1 MNFLQQPGFTDV
13 LNGKIFLGPLQNRFR
28 GFCRLATLK
37 QQITKKQQHLT
48 NQLQDIKNCC
58 SSALK
63 TAYFR
68 ATQIRKHYFGNFK
81 LIIFVIVAI
90 TQSQLGKI
98 QQIFFIF
105 LLTYLFAVCYVPFFF
120 AKCFLLMRQSGQKS
134 QILYEHYIFSDLFFQ
149 KSDLILDI
157 KFWYF

>member
-37 QQITKKQQHLT
+37 QQITKKHQHLT
-48 NQLQDIKNCC
+48 DESPKISQSIQFFQPLEETVQLLQLQDIKNCC

-68 ATQIRKHYFGNFK
+68 ATQIRKHYFGNFI
-81 LIIFVIVAI
+81 LIIFVIFAI

-120 AKCFLLMRQSGQKS
+120 AKCFVVD
-134 QILYEHYIFSDLFFQ
+134 QIERTKITGF
-149 KSDLILDI
+149 I
-157 KFWYF
+157 